1 MSIFDTTGFVIIS
14 VFFLGIV
21 IGIIALFSILKG
33 KLRMGYLLKIKILAT
48 YIGGI
53 LFISLIY
60 IVFILPTVEA
70 KEIGRLHVPDLYGV
84 YQEGQQ
90 IAELPN
96 EYIKETWDITLDGNE
111 LVIDAMINEWSFHT
125 DIIVEKRDDV
135 QPRVEVTLYE
145 TPSIVGNKDISDK
158 ILLNNIEVNDNIIT
172 ILEQSVETEINYY
185 GIEND
190 LVTKQFVKNKSG
202 DWESAIFG
210 FDIGQQVLHISVP
223 ENIIIEGDGE
233 YFIEYVE

>member
-1 MSIFDTTGFVIIS
+1 
-14 VFFLGIV
+14 
-21 IGIIALFSILKG
+21 
-33 KLRMGYLLKIKILAT
+33 
-48 YIGGI
+48 
-53 LFISLIY
+53 
-60 IVFILPTVEA
+60 
-70 KEIGRLHVPDLYGV
+70 
-84 YQEGQQ
+84 
-90 IAELPN
+90 
-96 EYIKETWDITLDGNE
+96 
-111 LVIDAMINEWSFHT
+111 MINEWSFHT

-223 ENIIIEGDGE
+223 ENIIDRKSTRLNSSHVAIS
-233 YFIEYVE
+233 YAVFCLKK